1 MSATDDLRALVET
14 VEMLQ
19 SSERKLKVKL
29 SIADQ
34 QLVTKEAEIESLRML
49 PNENILL
56 REENHQ
62 LREKIRE
69 LEQTTSRA
77 VELGSLGSES
87 QTQLQVKLQAFQRH
101 NHYLQ
106 GELALKE
113 SKIRTLQEKVDIVS
127 EEIHQKDRRC
137 SLLVE
142 KLRQHSLDPSS
153 VLTGHSGS
161 ATQIQV
167 PEEMY
172 AQMKQKLSTQTSAME
187 LLQERVETLQEDNQR
202 RELLVEALHR
212 ENAALRQSVSRLI
225 AQVNGTAAMT
235 LAAAGSGSALLS
247 SSPSGHENKLRAY
260 RSAKSQSQA
269 STPRSGGA
277 YGNFN
282 AQRGPSP
289 PLDS

>member
-1 MSATDDLRALVET
+1 MNSSATEDLRALVET

-19 SSERKLKVKL
+19 SSERKLKAKL
-29 SIADQ
+29 SVFDQ
-34 QLVTKEAEIESLRML
+34 QLLTKEAEIESLRML

-62 LREKIRE
+62 LRERIRE

-142 KLRQHSLDPSS
+142 KLRQHSIDPSS
-153 VLTGHSGS
+153 ATSITGSAILGHSN
-161 ATQIQV
+161 QIQV

-172 AQMKQKLSTQTSAME
+172 AQMKQKVSNQTSAME
-187 LLQERVETLQEDNQR
+187 LLQERVETLQEDHQR

-225 AQVNGTAAMT
+225 AQVNGTASMA
-235 LAAAGSGSALLS
+235 LAAAAAGNQFSDHAALMA
-247 SSPSGHENKLRAY
+247 SPGGAEKLRAY
-260 RSAKSQSQA
+260 RTAKS
-269 STPRSGGA
+269 GG
-277 YGNFN
+277 GGL
-282 AQRGPSP
+282 QRRAPSP
-289 PLDS
+289 PVE